1 MQLKLEKHHFYKL
14 DGIASVKNH
23 LEKLTQVDFSNSK
36 ATGNVEINV
45 SYYDQEGLECF
56 KSFAV
61 PFDLDL
67 SELKILEILLGRADA
82 FLVEGQGLD
91 IQYELVINYAVEEEK
106 NIDVIQDEEAKEI
119 ELIPQES
126 IEIKDEEDLEEIK
139 ENISEY
145 YEDMLADNLN
155 RGDKVMMTKGH
166 TDSVDFLN
174 FFEGQK
180 EYYKLKCLY
189 VENEEGLKQISKEY
203 HVSLEKLMAGYDR
216 TTNKVLFTI

>member
-23 LEKLTQVDFSNSK
+23 LEKLTEVHFSNSK

-91 IQYELVINYAVEEEK
+91 IQYELVINYEALQDKSIEL
-106 NIDVIQDEEAKEI
+106 IQDEEVKEI
-119 ELIPQES
+119 ELIPQEH
-126 IEIKDEEDLEEIK
+126 IEIEENGNLEEIK

-155 RGDKVMMTKGH
+155 RGDQVIVTKGH
-166 TDSVDFLN
+166 TDAYS
-174 FFEGQK
+174 
-180 EYYKLKCLY
+180 
-189 VENEEGLKQISKEY
+189 
-203 HVSLEKLMAGYDR
+203 
-216 TTNKVLFTI
+216 